1 MKSVFN
7 PQRVFKI
14 IMKNLRIF
22 LILLLLTGI
31 NVKAHESLNTILG
44 FINPESVVQ
53 DAKGDIYVS
62 EIGEF
67 NKDGD
72 GKIVRISVDG
82 KLSTF
87 SSGMDDPKGLTFHG
101 KSLYVTDKN
110 RVLKVEP
117 NGKWAVIGSTM
128 AFPQTPIF
136 LNDIVADASGNL
148 YISDSGN
155 LKSGGAIYK
164 ITLDKKI
171 TIVLDERT
179 PQILAPNGLWIIK
192 NDLYEVD
199 FSSGILYKINLKN
212 NSITKVAEGF
222 GGADG
227 LIKSGK
233 NFFISDWKNG
243 KIFKVQEG
251 KVSLYKDGFAAA
263 ADIALSYDKKSIIVP
278 DMKAGSV
285 TLLHIH

>member
-1 MKSVFN
+1 
-7 PQRVFKI
+7 
-14 IMKNLRIF
+14 MKNLRVF
-22 LILLLLTGI
+22 LFLLSVLVSVTL
-31 NVKAHESLNTILG
+31 KAHESLNAISG
-44 FINPESVVQ
+44 FVSPESVIQ

-72 GKIVRISVDG
+72 GKITRISIDG

-87 SSGMDDPKGLTFHG
+87 ANGMDDPKGLIFIG

-117 NGKWAVIGSTM
+117 DGKWSVFGSTM

-136 LNDIVADASGNL
+136 LNDITSDESGNL
-148 YISDSGN
+148 YVSDSGN
-155 LKSGGAIYK
+155 LKSGGAIFK
-164 ITLDKKI
+164 ISKDKKI
-171 TIVLDERT
+171 TLVLNENM
-179 PQILAPNGLWIIK
+179 PEILAPNGLWIAK

-199 FSSGILYKINLKN
+199 FSSGILYKINLKTK
-212 NSITKVAEGF
+212 SISKIAEGL
-222 GGADG
+222 GGGDG
-227 LIKSGK
+227 LVKFGD

-243 KIFKVQEG
+243 KIYKVQG
-251 KVSLYKDGFAAA
+251 NKVSLYKDGFTAA
-263 ADIALSYDKKSIIVP
+263 ADIALSYDKKSIITP

-285 TLLHIH
+285 TIVPIH

>member
-1 MKSVFN
+1 
-7 PQRVFKI
+7 
-14 IMKNLRIF
+14 MKNLRVF
-22 LILLLLTGI
+22 LFLLSALVSVPL
-31 NVKAHESLNTILG
+31 KAHESLNAISG
-44 FINPESVVQ
+44 FVSPESVVQ

-72 GKIVRISVDG
+72 GKITRISIDG

-87 SSGMDDPKGLTFHG
+87 ANGMDDPKGLIFIG

-117 NGKWAVIGSTM
+117 DGKWSVFGSTM

-136 LNDIVADASGNL
+136 LNDITSDESGNL
-148 YISDSGN
+148 YVSDSGN
-155 LKSGGAIYK
+155 LKSGGAIFK
-164 ITLDKKI
+164 ISKDKKI
-171 TIVLDERT
+171 TLVLNENT
-179 PQILAPNGLWIIK
+179 PEILAPNGLWIAK

-199 FSSGILYKINLKN
+199 FSSGILYKINLKTK
-212 NSITKVAEGF
+212 SISKIAEGL
-222 GGADG
+222 GGGDG
-227 LIKSGK
+227 LVKFGD

-243 KIFKVQEG
+243 KIYKVQG
-251 KVSLYKDGFAAA
+251 NKVSLYKDGFTAA
-263 ADIALSYDKKSIIVP
+263 ADIALSYDKKSIITP

-285 TLLHIH
+285 TIVPIH

>member
-1 MKSVFN
+1 
-7 PQRVFKI
+7 
-14 IMKNLRIF
+14 MKNLRVF
-22 LILLLLTGI
+22 LFLLSALVSVTL
-31 NVKAHESLNTILG
+31 KAHESLNAISG
-44 FINPESVVQ
+44 FVSPESVVQ

-72 GKIVRISVDG
+72 GKITRISIDG

-87 SSGMDDPKGLTFHG
+87 ANGMDDPKGLIFIG

-117 NGKWAVIGSTM
+117 DGKWNVFGSTM

-136 LNDIVADASGNL
+136 LNDITSDESGNL
-148 YISDSGN
+148 YVSDSGN
-155 LKSGGAIYK
+155 LKSGGAIFK
-164 ITLDKKI
+164 IAKDKKI
-171 TIVLDERT
+171 TLVLNENM
-179 PQILAPNGLWIIK
+179 PEILAPNGLWIAK

-199 FSSGILYKINLKN
+199 FSSGILYKINLKTK
-212 NSITKVAEGF
+212 SISKIAEGL
-222 GGADG
+222 GGGDG
-227 LIKSGK
+227 LVKFGD

-243 KIFKVQEG
+243 KIYKVQG
-251 KVSLYKDGFAAA
+251 NKVSLYKDGFTAA
-263 ADIALSYDKKSIIVP
+263 ADIALSYDKKSIITP

-285 TLLHIH
+285 TIVPIH